1 MLRVVLDTNQLI
13 SAILNPHGLADTILK
28 AAGLGSDQKYEL
40 VISKSITKEIGRVL
54 RYPRIKKLHNW
65 SEEKIDLFL
74 ALLEEIAFVSGET
87 DKTSTIIIKA
97 DPDDDK
103 FIECAAALK
112 AKVIISGD
120 KALTAVGEY
129 MGIKIV
135 TPVQFEKDFKPK
147 TEK

>member
-74 ALLEEIAFVSGET
+74 ALLEEIAFVSGEM
-87 DKTSTIIIKA
+87 DETSTIIIKA

-103 FIECAAALK
+103 FLLAALN
-112 AKVIISGD
+112 AGASYIVSRD
-120 KALTAVGEY
+120 EHLLSLGEY
-129 MGIKIV
+129 KGITILSPEVFLSALKRGAL
-135 TPVQFEKDFKPK
+135 
-147 TEK
+147 

>member
-28 AAGLGSDQKYEL
+28 AAGLGSDQRYEL
-40 VISKSITKEIGRVL
+40 VISKSITKEVGRVL

-87 DKTSTIIIKA
+87 DETSTIIKA

-103 FIECAAALK
+103 FLLTALNASASYIVSRDEHLLSLGEYKGIIILSPEVFLSALK
-112 AKVIISGD
+112 RG
-120 KALTAVGEY
+120 AL
-129 MGIKIV
+129 
-135 TPVQFEKDFKPK
+135 
-147 TEK
+147 